1 MPRAN
6 DTSPDANEQVAELI
20 FCPSVNCVFNCF
32 GQLPV
37 SEPNARTG
45 TCLCCIQGKG
55 DYAGDEQISALQQ
68 QVARLTAERDAV
80 LEDAEHRGAEL
91 FKQLDTLNR
100 HLDAI
105 AAALGLDKPK
115 ETDTCP
121 KCGGLEGQ
129 HVDRACLK
137 QPTSYLPDQL
147 AGMVRELL
155 EERNAE
161 RQRAEKNGAESREL
175 AWQLAAA
182 RADGERLNARIV
194 ALEDDMN
201 PHDVQ
206 RIDAKLQEVEN
217 RTLQARANAD
227 RES

>member
-1 MPRAN
+1 M
-6 DTSPDANEQVAELI
+6 
-20 FCPSVNCVFNCF
+20 
-32 GQLPV
+32 
-37 SEPNARTG
+37 SEP
-45 TCLCCIQGKG
+45 QGLDSREVFKQAEK
-55 DYAGDEQISALQQ
+55 YREQISALQQ

-91 FKQLDTLNR
+91 FKQRDALKR

-105 AAALGLDKPK
+105 AEALGLGK
-115 ETDTCP
+115 
-121 KCGGLEGQ
+121 
-129 HVDRACLK
+129 A
-137 QPTSYLPDQL
+137 YLPDQL

-227 RES
+227 REKQAAKDAI